1 MAEDD
6 TVTSHL
12 AHRYTQSGMDK
23 REKGAEEILGEKV
36 AENFP
41 KIVKGFKPQ
50 TQAYREDSPCW
61 WVACSYLWSKACYLC
76 YSLHR

>member
-1 MAEDD
+1 MPADLKLLMRGETNLKRGTGRQDMAEDD
-6 TVTSHL
+6 TIISHL

-23 REKGAEEILGEKV
+23 REKGAEETLGEKV

-50 TQAYREDSPCW
+50 TQAY
-61 WVACSYLWSKACYLC
+61 
-76 YSLHR
+76 

>member
-6 TVTSHL
+6 TVISHL

-23 REKGAEEILGEKV
+23 REKGAEETLGEKV
-36 AENFP
+36 AEIFP

-50 TQAYREDSPCW
+50 TQAY
-61 WVACSYLWSKACYLC
+61 
-76 YSLHR
+76 